1 MQRSLCIRG
10 LAALVLTA
18 ALLSAWP
25 RLAEFL
31 GTQLIRDDQLQ
42 PAQAIV
48 VLAGGYPQREYEA
61 SYVYRDGLAPRII
74 LVREWT
80 DERSPPSDGKA
91 PLWQRRRDA
100 LVSFGVPASAI
111 EFADRSACM
120 TSDELQV
127 ASQLLKRDGT
137 PVILVTSSYHTQRV
151 ELLWQRMFGSSV
163 PAMIRAAPDSAF
175 PARWWQSRKATVQL
189 LREYVGLAT
198 ARLPLPL
205 RTAPCGEDFLLLVKI
220 GRWLQG

>member
-1 MQRSLCIRG
+1 MRQSLLVRG
-10 LAALVLTA
+10 LVALVLTA

-25 RLAEFL
+25 RLAEYL
-31 GTQLIRDDQLQ
+31 GTQLISEDRLK

-61 SYVYRDGLAPRII
+61 SYVYREGLAPRII

-80 DERSPPSDGKA
+80 DERTSPSDGKP

-127 ASQLLKRDGT
+127 AAQLLKLDGT

-151 ELLWQRMFGSSV
+151 ELLWQRMFGSSA
-163 PAMIRAAPDSAF
+163 PGLMRAAPDPAF
-175 PARWWQSRKATVQL
+175 PGKWWQSRRATVRL
-189 LREYVGLAT
+189 LREYIGLFT

-205 RTAPCGEDFLLLVKI
+205 RTTPCGEDFLLLVKI